1 MNEFFDRRR
10 WYFDEKMVK
19 AVNLC
24 MEAIETAGLSAENA
38 ALVPE
43 FLKSAIDCSNGEALR
58 TAKFKKAPIV
68 TDRTGL
74 QPELIAPPALRCTY

>member
-1 MNEFFDRRR
+1 MNEFFDKGS

-43 FLKSAIDCSNGEALR
+43 FLKSAIDCSNDEALR
-58 TAKFKKAPIV
+58 MSNFKKTPV
-68 TDRTGL
+68 VVDRSGF
-74 QPELIAPPALRCTY
+74 QPELTAPFALRYAY

>member
-1 MNEFFDRRR
+1 MNEFFDKGS

-24 MEAIETAGLSAENA
+24 MEAIETAGLSAEKA

-43 FLKSAIDCSNGEALR
+43 FLKSAIDRSNDEALR
-58 TAKFKKAPIV
+58 TSKFKKAPV
-68 TDRTGL
+68 VVDRTGF
-74 QPELIAPPALRCTY
+74 QPELTAPFALRYAY